1 VAALLFAT
9 PALATLTKAQTA
21 TLSVIKFE
29 LAQDASHHAV
39 EANDYTRAGK
49 LLKGEAVPSEAGLDE
64 LWPYWLHHPMP
75 DGSRLALP
83 PPYAGVMFPA
93 RIPYRDL
100 EKLKGLKFLKQFQ
113 RTLSPLVG
121 KGGFPSYLEAV
132 ALTDED
138 CHDVAEALTET
149 YHGSLPNWEL
159 VVPLAR
165 KGIALQVAIADL
177 AMEMQLTHFMSKLST
192 PSPESSPMDI
202 QIEEAWH
209 SLAQQLETTK
219 DPGERVLMIHG
230 FLEKLLHELPS
241 PGRAPGAQTPSSR
254 SPRPPLTPRPPAEPP
269 PPLPVKS
276 AGSS

>member
-1 VAALLFAT
+1 VAALVFAT

-39 EANDYTRAGK
+39 EANDYTLAAK
-49 LLKGEAVPSEAGLDE
+49 LLKGQAVPSEAALEE

-83 PPYAGVMFPA
+83 PPYAGVMFPSK
-93 RIPYRDL
+93 IPYRDL

-121 KGGFPSYLEAV
+121 KGGLPSYLDAF
-132 ALTDED
+132 ALTDEE
-138 CHDVAEALTET
+138 CHDVAEALAGT
-149 YHGSLPNWEL
+149 YHGSLANWEL

-177 AMEMQLTHFMSKLST
+177 AMEMQLTHFMSKLSAS
-192 PSPESSPMDI
+192 SPESSPMDI
-202 QIEEAWH
+202 RIEEAWH
-209 SLAQQLETTK
+209 SLAQQLETTR
-219 DPGERVLMIHG
+219 DPSERVLMIDG
-230 FLEKLLHELPS
+230 FLERFLRELPS
-241 PGRAPGAQTPSSR
+241 PGPAPGSQTPSPK
-254 SPRPPLTPRPPAEPP
+254 SPRPPLTPRPPAGPP

-276 AGSS
+276 GE